1 MKIQLII
8 PFFLLSTLLF
18 SQNETRDLEKIPDQL
33 FGTWELNLPGEGEI
47 PSQIFRW
54 IFKKRIE
61 DKGESEFHW
70 LFKRKEDLKYITV
83 AVLVSDFFV
92 DANTIRTRLIKAG
105 SMQKELMQMDFYNE
119 VKWYYPGDPMF
130 SKFHQE
136 EFYIFEIKENAL
148 FLKEENNGKFEK
160 YDRIE

>member
-1 MKIQLII
+1 
-8 PFFLLSTLLF
+8 
-18 SQNETRDLEKIPDQL
+18 
-33 FGTWELNLPGEGEI
+33 
-47 PSQIFRW
+47 
-54 IFKKRIE
+54 
-61 DKGESEFHW
+61 
-70 LFKRKEDLKYITV
+70 
-83 AVLVSDFFV
+83 
-92 DANTIRTRLIKAG
+92 
-105 SMQKELMQMDFYNE
+105 MDFYNE